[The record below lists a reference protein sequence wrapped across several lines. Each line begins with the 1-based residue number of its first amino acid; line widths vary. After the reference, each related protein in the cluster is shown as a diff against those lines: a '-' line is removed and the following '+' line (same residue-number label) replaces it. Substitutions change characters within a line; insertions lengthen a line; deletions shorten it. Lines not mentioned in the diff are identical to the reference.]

1 MRSMRSI
8 IFLILSAIF
17 FSACSGVSMLQRG
30 KSENFYTEEFLTK
43 IESIKEDYSLGKSD
57 LAIERLQAMDES
69 ELLPSERSLR
79 RNLIGVIL
87 FSKENFE
94 QAIYNF
100 DLALANSRLDRALT
114 AQIYLNL
121 ASSYYRL
128 GFEEKTYSTL
138 SLAEFKFLQPLEAKK
153 FHLLRYKVAGELKRS
168 KTELVSLIWFLSD
181 KQSVSDLRSDAY
193 FSRLID
199 NFFSLQS
206 KERIRILNEFE
217 AEEIFNVGYLA
228 YLSAERLYYEGDRND
243 VDPLLKWI
251 SRRFEKNQEL
261 MELVSSFTF
270 RTESFSQ
277 MDQQKIGVVLPLSGE
292 KEIFGSRVL
301 RGIDAGIQQFGVKTE
316 VETNSKTSKYEL
328 LIRDSEG
335 LGAVGAHHVRDLI
348 ENHNVSIIIGGL
360 FSDEASK
367 EYLEARKYGVIF
379 ISLSEIYLPKN
390 QKNHLLLEIPGSVES
405 QMAQMFSPE
414 MLNTLGK
421 KGALLY
427 PKTERGEAIV
437 EEFWRK
443 STQNKVE
450 LVGIHSYPPE
460 QTDLRDPVQNLLGLK
475 FTRARKE
482 EFDMLSEVYALEG
495 KRSARRIQVLKPQV
509 DFDWVFIASY
519 PQEAL
524 QLLPSF
530 GYFDAYNLNLVG
542 GPSWR
547 SQALSAETSRLGS
560 LLFIGDDVT
569 NEANQFS
576 RLYFERYKQ
585 RPRIIE
591 MRAFDSISLADK
603 LLGQKE
609 FKSRNELE
617 LFFRNMEK
625 VSGIT
630 GHWNLEDEVWIKDM
644 KPFKMSR
651 GKILPFS
658 QKELEEDSKIVEVEE
673 LIP

>member
-1 MRSMRSI
+1 MGPIRSY
-8 IFLILSAIF
+8 IFLFLSLILLN
-17 FSACSGVSMLQRG
+17 ACSGVSMLQKG
-30 KSENFYTEEFLTK
+30 KAEDYYTEEFLTQ
-43 IESIKEDYSLGKSD
+43 IESIKDDYGLGKSD
-57 LAIERLQAMDES
+57 LAIKRLQAMSEA

-100 DLALANSRLDRALT
+100 DLALTNSRLDRALT

-153 FHLLRYKVAGELKRS
+153 FHLLRFRVAGELNRP
-168 KTELVSLIWFLSD
+168 KTELVSLIWYLSD
-181 KQSVSDLRSDAY
+181 KESVSDLRADTY

-206 KERIRILNEFE
+206 RERIRILNEFE
-217 AEEIFNVGYLA
+217 SEEIFNVGYLA
-228 YLSAERLYYEGDRND
+228 YLSAEKLYYEGERDD
-243 VDPLLKWI
+243 VDPLLKWV

-261 MELVSSFTF
+261 MDLVSSFTF

-277 MDQQKIGVVLPLSGE
+277 MDQSKIGIVLPLSGE
-292 KEIFGSRVL
+292 KEVFGSRVL
-301 RGIDAGIQQFGVKTE
+301 RGIDAGIQQFGIKAD

-328 LIRDSEG
+328 LVRDSEG
-335 LGAVGAHHVRDLI
+335 VGAVGAHHVRDLI

-379 ISLSEIYLPKN
+379 ISLSEIYLPKD

-405 QMAQMFSPE
+405 QMAEMFSPE
-414 MLNTLGK
+414 MLNTLGNR
-421 KGALLY
+421 GALLY

-450 LVGIHSYPPE
+450 LAGVHSYQPE

-482 EFDMLSEVYALEG
+482 EFDMLTEVYSLEG
-495 KRSARRIQVLKPQV
+495 KRSARRVQVLKPQV

-530 GYFDAYNLNLVG
+530 GYFDAYNLNLIG

-547 SQALSAETSRLGS
+547 SQSLSAETSRLGS

-569 NEANQFS
+569 SEASQFS
-576 RLYFERYKQ
+576 KFYFEQYKQ

-603 LLGQKE
+603 LLGKKE

-630 GHWNLEDEVWIKDM
+630 GDWALEDDVWLKDM

-651 GKILPFS
+651 GKILPFT
-658 QKELEEDSKIVEVEE
+658 QNAILEDTKVVEVEE
-673 LIP
+673 QTL